1 MGVAGAVHPGRAVGE
16 KAGRKEVEGVSGTR
30 ARSEAHLEGTH
41 GPLRRRSSHE
51 EAIE

>member
-1 MGVAGAVHPGRAVGE
+1 MKVAGAVHPGRAVGE

-30 ARSEAHLEGTH
+30 ARSAAHLDGTH
-41 GPLRRRSSHE
+41 ESLRRRNLHE